1 VDRLADIPLG
11 APAQKATSNVS
22 ISEFKTNLQSL
33 ANQVKSAGATPII
46 LTSLTRRTFSNG
58 TLVDSLADVAA
69 AAKEAAAAVGVTL
82 LDLNAVSRKYVQA
95 IGQSNADTYNLA
107 DGDRTHLNAHGIA
120 VFGRMVA
127 DLIVGWKSALSAHI
141 TPDPVL
147 SKKLAQGIYA

>member
-1 VDRLADIPLG
+1 M
-11 APAQKATSNVS
+11 S
-22 ISEFKTNLQSL
+22 
-33 ANQVKSAGATPII
+33 
-46 LTSLTRRTFSNG
+46 
-58 TLVDSLADVAA
+58 A

-107 DGDRTHLNAHGIA
+107 DGDRTHLNDHGTA

-127 DLIVGWKSALSAHI
+127 DIIVGWKSALSAHI
-141 TPDPVL
+141 TPDPAL